1 MAPLLQIQCGK
12 MGCEIR
18 IGVTIILPIDL
29 ILCIC
34 RAALAMQMVR
44 FMMSNKQKKDYLKQL
59 STKY

>member
-44 FMMSNKQKKDYLKQL
+44 FMMSNKQKK
-59 STKY
+59 TI